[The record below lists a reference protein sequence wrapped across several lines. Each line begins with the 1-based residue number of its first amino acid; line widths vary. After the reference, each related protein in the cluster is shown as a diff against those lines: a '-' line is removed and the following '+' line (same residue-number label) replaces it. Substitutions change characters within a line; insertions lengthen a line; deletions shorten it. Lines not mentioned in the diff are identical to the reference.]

1 MEKEKQAAKLG
12 IIGLGPRGHGLVR
25 TMTRVGKIEIKVI
38 CDTNPDTFED
48 IFQIFDE
55 EGLKRPETCT
65 DYTELLGR
73 QDIEGVVI
81 ATHWITHTLLTIA
94 AMKAGKYA
102 GVEVG
107 GAASIE
113 ECWQLVR
120 TYEETGVPCMFLENC
135 CYGKY
140 EMMVLNMIK
149 KGLFGEVV
157 HCECGYGHDLR
168 EHLVGGYPPPS
179 NRLYNNMHRNGD
191 LYPTHGVGPIAKML
205 NINRG
210 NRFVSLVSMASK
222 AAGLKDWIKKNRE
235 PGHGLANYDF
245 VKGDVVQTLIK
256 CAHGETVLVTHNVT
270 LPRPYSRFNII
281 QGTNAVYMEDK
292 MGIYIDGKSEEEA
305 WEPIDDYYE
314 EYGHP
319 LWKEFEARGVKGG
332 HGGMDHLVLEAFADS
347 IIHKTNTPIDVYDM
361 AAWMAIT
368 VLSEQSVCMGSSP
381 LPFPDFTS
389 GKWINREDKIDS
401 KYSLDEI
408 ICEE

>member
-1 MEKEKQAAKLG
+1 MEKQKAK
-12 IIGLGPRGHGLVR
+12 IGVIGTGPRGCGLIQ
-25 TMTRVGKIEIKVI
+25 TMMRVEEIEIKAVCDRDSGAFEVI
-38 CDTNPDTFED
+38 FGA
-48 IFQIFDE
+48 FDSA
-55 EGLKRPETCT
+55 GLKRPEAYT
-65 DYTELLGR
+65 DYNELLGR

-81 ATHWITHTLLTIA
+81 ATHWITHIPLAIA

-107 GAASIE
+107 PAASIE

-120 TYEETGVPCMFLENC
+120 TYEETGVPCMLLENC

-168 EHLVGGYPPPS
+168 EHLLEGYPPPS

-222 AAGLKDWIKKNRE
+222 AVGLRDWIKKNRE
-235 PGHGLANYDF
+235 PGHGFANYDF
-245 VKGDVVQTLIK
+245 TSGDVVQTLIK
-256 CAHGETVLVTHNVT
+256 CAHGETVLVTRNIS
-270 LPRPYSRFNII
+270 LPRPYSRFNVV
-281 QGTNAVYMEDK
+281 QGTNAIYMEDK
-292 MGIYIDGKSEEEA
+292 KGIYIDGSIKGEV

-319 LWKEFEARGVKGG
+319 LWKEFESRGVKGG

-347 IIHKTNTPIDVYDM
+347 IINKTNTPIDVYDM
-361 AAWMAIT
+361 AAWMAIS
-368 VLSEQSVCMGSSP
+368 VLSEQSVNMGSSP
-381 LPFPDFTS
+381 VAFPDFTN
-389 GKWINREDKIDS
+389 GRWINREDKIDS
-401 KYSLDEI
+401 RYSLDEI
-408 ICEE
+408 ICKE

>member
-1 MEKEKQAAKLG
+1 MEKQVATLG
-12 IIGLGPRGHGLVR
+12 VIGLGPRGRGLIR
-25 TMTRVGKIEIKVI
+25 TMISVEEIEIKAI
-38 CDTNPDTFED
+38 CDTYSNTFEGV
-48 IFQIFDE
+48 FQIFDE
-55 EGLKRPETCT
+55 AGLKRPETYT
-65 DYTELLGR
+65 DYNELLER

-81 ATHWITHTLLTIA
+81 ATNWITHIPLAIA

-120 TYEETGVPCMFLENC
+120 VYEETGVPCMLLENC

-168 EHLVGGYPPPS
+168 EHLAGKYPPG

-210 NRFVSLVSMASK
+210 NRFVSLTSMASK
-222 AAGLKDWIKKNRE
+222 AVGLKDWIKKNKE
-235 PGHGLANYDF
+235 PGYELANYDF
-245 VKGDVVQTLIK
+245 VEGDVVQTLIK

-270 LPRPYSRFNII
+270 LPRPYSRFNVVH
-281 QGTNAVYMEDK
+281 GTNAIYMEDK
-292 MGIYIDGKSEEEA
+292 MGIYIDGSNKGEI

-319 LWKEFEARGVKGG
+319 IWKEFEARGVKGG

-347 IIHKTNTPIDVYDM
+347 IINKTKTPIDVYDM
-361 AAWMAIT
+361 ATWMAIT
-368 VLSEQSVCMGSSP
+368 VLSEQSIYMGSSP
-381 LPFPDFTS
+381 VAFPDFTN
-389 GKWINREDKIDS
+389 GKWINRDDKIDS
-401 KYSLDEI
+401 QYSLDEVI
-408 ICEE
+408 YKK